1 MNCCV
6 LRRRRSATPFGTCWE
21 PPNLILEVK
30 DNGSGISNASLQKS
44 EGFGLRN
51 MRTRASQID
60 GKLDIH
66 TVAGHGTSIV
76 LTGPIPSW
84 NRLLMRHWDWFL
96 KITVV
101 LDAKQGHPI
110 SVVHSPLAQGG
121 IVRDPEQRPT
131 DSCLVLIARG
141 VENHDTGR

>member
-66 TVAGHGTSIV
+66 TAAGHGTSIV
-76 LTGPIPSW
+76 LTVPIPS
-84 NRLLMRHWDWFL
+84 
-96 KITVV
+96 
-101 LDAKQGHPI
+101 
-110 SVVHSPLAQGG
+110 
-121 IVRDPEQRPT
+121 
-131 DSCLVLIARG
+131 
-141 VENHDTGR
+141 